1 MTRSTHDVLGFR
13 CFKLVRADGD
23 LVAVPVIETRAAM
36 GVFMRPAARA
46 RRTVRAST
54 RRARFQAR
62 VTTLDQIIRDALKLS
77 A

>member
-1 MTRSTHDVLGFR
+1 MRSTIDRLGFR

-23 LVAVPVIETRAAM
+23 LVAVPVIETRATM
-36 GVFMRPAARA
+36 GVFMRPAKQP
-46 RRTVRAST
+46 VRAST

-62 VTTLDQIIRDALKLS
+62 VTTLDQIIRDTLRLS